1 VPQTYA
7 RVADA
12 FVVNTDFTHF
22 SKTARSGAP
31 LFDKAV
37 SVEMVGMSKDSQDEH
52 KLRAALRALRSTLL
66 IAIFTLAAVYF
77 TRRGFYP
84 HGNPLIYAIAISWLI
99 AITVAMPS
107 SVIFLKVN
115 LKLFSLAGW
124 EKEGKIYDRTSVR
137 AFRWVLL
144 HSPLGWINPNLHLG
158 ASRTDCTRLLRD
170 MNVSEGVHWLS
181 CFLSSILAIACIVRG
196 YTVYGYVILLVRVP
210 FDLYPIML
218 HRRNRGRVYRVLS
231 RQLRTSG

>member
-1 VPQTYA
+1 M
-7 RVADA
+7 
-12 FVVNTDFTHF
+12 
-22 SKTARSGAP
+22 GAWP
-31 LFDKAV
+31 RLFDECVERISTLSGRALSCNKGV
-37 SVEMVGMSKDSQDEH
+37 SVETEAMSRNPKDEH

-66 IAIFTLAAVYF
+66 IAIFTFAAVYF
-77 TRRGFYP
+77 NRRGFYP
-84 HGNPLIYAIAISWLI
+84 HGNPLIFAIAISWLI

-107 SVIFLKVN
+107 SIIFLKMN
-115 LKLFSLAGW
+115 LKLFSLARW
-124 EKEGKIYDRTSVR
+124 ENEGKIYDRTSVR

-158 ASRTDCTRLLRD
+158 PRRSDCERLLRE

-196 YTVYGYVILLVRVP
+196 YTVYGYVILLLRVP